1 MRDLSRW
8 KLVLGSDS
16 DPEDA
21 VVLNKDQE
29 EVDELLNAIYGTT
42 KKPGFGRS
50 SHKIR
55 KWLDAIRL
63 KFPSDIVQ
71 ILQEDALTRQ
81 GVQEMLLEPELLEK
95 IEPSLELVAAI
106 LQLQQLMPDKS
117 KAAAKSLV
125 LKLVR
130 EIEKKLKSRLHLA
143 VQNSVRLH
151 SKAGDPNTSQID
163 WKKTIY
169 RNLKNYRPEVNTII
183 PDKWFG
189 FKKTHQLP
197 QIILLVDKSESMVQ
211 SMIYAS
217 ISGSILAS
225 LKSIQT
231 HLIFFDTEITDLTN
245 AYQDPVDILFSVPCG
260 GGTDIARAMQY
271 TQQQIRN
278 VKECIIFLISDL
290 YEYGNKNDLYA
301 SCNQIIQSGSK
312 IISLLSLS
320 DEGTPDY
327 DLQIAKNLTALG
339 VPCFACPPE
348 KFPDLL
354 PRYLNEF

>member
-1 MRDLSRW
+1 MGDLSRW

-16 DPEDA
+16 DPEEA
-21 VVLNKDQE
+21 IVLNKDQE
-29 EVDELLNAIYGTT
+29 VADELLNAIYGTA

-71 ILQEDALTRQ
+71 IMQEDALIRQ
-81 GVQEMLLEPELLEK
+81 GIQEMLLEPELLEK
-95 IEPSLELVAAI
+95 IEPSMELVAAI

-117 KAAAKSLV
+117 KVAAKSLV
-125 LKLVR
+125 QKLVY
-130 EIEKKLKSRLHLA
+130 EIEKKLKSRLQFA
-143 VQNSVRLH
+143 IQSAVRLH
-151 SKAGDPNTSQID
+151 SRAGNPNNNQID

-169 RNLKNYRPEVNTII
+169 RNLKNYRPEINTII

-189 FKKTHQLP
+189 FKKAHQLP
-197 QIILLVDKSESMVQ
+197 QIILLVDKSESMIQ

-245 AYQDPVDILFSVPCG
+245 TYHDPVDILFNVPCG

-290 YEYGNKNDLYA
+290 YEYGDKNELYA
-301 SCNQIIQSGSK
+301 TCYQILQGGTK
-312 IISLLSLS
+312 IICLLSLS

-327 DLQIAKNLTALG
+327 DLQIAKNLSAISI
-339 VPCFACPPE
+339 PCFACPPE
-348 KFPDLL
+348 KFPELL
-354 PRYLNEF
+354 PRYLNEI